1 MCSSDLEEKL
11 PPLRYLSDDGFP
23 ILCGRNNTQN
33 DRMTL
38 KDSRNHDIWFH
49 TQKIPGS
56 HVVVVTEGRPVPNRT
71 LEQAAVIAAYN
82 SNARESGKVPV
93 DYTEIRNVR
102 KHPANKP
109 GLVLYEPYQTAIV
122 DPDSELVERLAQNR

>member
-1 MCSSDLEEKL
+1 M
-11 PPLRYLSDDGFP
+11 
-23 ILCGRNNTQN
+23 
-33 DRMTL
+33 
-38 KDSRNHDIWFH
+38 
-49 TQKIPGS
+49 
-56 HVVVVTEGRPVPNRT
+56 
-71 LEQAAVIAAYN
+71 IAAYN